1 MERKSHVLIKSGRKT
16 VKLDFM
22 EEIVRKNE
30 TWVMAELSLNNRRW

>member
-1 MERKSHVLIKSGRKT
+1 MSGRKS

-30 TWVMAELSLNNRRW
+30 TWVMARLYLDNGRW